1 MSTTTGQASNQA
13 AWSATA
19 ALPSPVG
26 LGIRR
31 TAIEVKQFFRER
43 EAIVFVFLF
52 PIILLGIF
60 SAAFGDGDVV
70 EGSGVSVAQYYL
82 PGMIASGIFL
92 SSFQSLA
99 VTITMERDDGTLRR
113 LRGTPMPPI
122 AYFIGKI
129 GLVIVTS
136 VLQFGLLL
144 IFAKVVIGIDLPSDG
159 ARWLRLVWI
168 FALGAA
174 AGSLLGIAFSVVPRS
189 GRSAAAVVTPVVL
202 VLQFISGVFFV
213 YYELPSWMQSVA
225 SVFPLKWL
233 AQGMRSVFLP
243 AKMESAEVG
252 GSWQLGTGALVMGIW
267 LVLGLVL
274 ASRYFRWNRRDAG

>member
-1 MSTTTGQASNQA
+1 MTTTTITATDRTRVKQP
-13 AWSATA
+13 SA
-19 ALPSPVG
+19 LSIGVK
-26 LGIRR
+26 R
-31 TAIEVKQFFRER
+31 TVAEVKQFFRER

-82 PGMIASGIFL
+82 PGMIASGIML

-113 LRGTPMPPI
+113 LRGTPMPPVS
-122 AYFIGKI
+122 YFLGKI
-129 GLVIVTS
+129 GLVVVTS

-144 IFAKVVIGIDLPSDG
+144 VFASVVLGIDLPNDG
-159 ARWLRLVWI
+159 AKWLRLVWI
-168 FALGAA
+168 FALGSA
-174 AGSLLGIAFSVVPRS
+174 AGTLLGIAFSSVPRS

-213 YYELPSWMQSVA
+213 YYDLPAWMRGVA
-225 SVFPLKWL
+225 EVFPLKWL

-243 AKMESAEVG
+243 ESMEAAEIG
-252 GSWQLGTGALVMGIW
+252 GSWQLATGAIVMAIW
-267 LVLGLVL
+267 LVAGLVL
-274 ASRYFRWNRRDAG
+274 AQRFFRWHRRDAG